1 MTKPQVVTSNPL
13 EVAARAL
20 HAFTLSHYQL
30 SYPDGPPTAWDD
42 LSEEGRQASRLLAR
56 KAAEAAAFE
65 DFYAFT
71 TLAQDLAGIPVPAAH
86 EDTERTR
93 GARAEYAI
101 VQSLTRVEFNNPEV
115 QAEIGREG
123 GEQ

>member
-42 LSEEGRQASRLLAR
+42 LSEEGRQATRVLAK
-56 KAAEAAAFE
+56 KAAEAATFE

-71 TLAQDLAGIPVPAAH
+71 TLAQNLAGIPVPAAH
-86 EDTERTR
+86 DDTERTR
-93 GARAEYAI
+93 GARAQYAI
-101 VQSLTRVEFNNPEV
+101 VQSLTRIEFGDTDV
-115 QAEIGREG
+115 QADIGRKD